1 MRILV
6 YGMSGV
12 NLGGIETFL
21 TEMNRFMPN
30 GTIFDYVIEGAS
42 CLYEKNIQRQSGK
55 IYYVTRKNH
64 SAFGNLIDNYR
75 LLKHLKAEN
84 DAVYFNLNTLSW
96 IEPIKIALSF
106 GYRVYV
112 HSHISE
118 LAVNDV
124 FHRMLYSINKKRLSR
139 MNIHRLTCSEKAT
152 RFMFYPKDVVEM
164 IYNAVDL
171 SKFQYRNEVRNSV
184 KAELHVLDK
193 TKIIGFVGRLDKQKN
208 VLMLPDILKQVI
220 SGVEELKMLII
231 GDGPLRDELQN
242 KIKEMGLSD
251 NCILLGNKADA
262 YRYYNAMDVLLL
274 PSLYEGLPIVLIEAQ
289 TNGLKCIVSETVSE
303 QSDITGNLR
312 FVPTNDLDGWR
323 DRIRESLADNY
334 SNRAAEA
341 VTIADTR
348 FNIKREAMRLEN
360 ILTNC

>member
-12 NLGGIETFL
+12 NMGGIETFL
-21 TEMNRFMPN
+21 TEMNGFMSK
-30 GTIFDYVIEGAS
+30 GTIFDYVIEGSS
-42 CLYEKNIQRQSGK
+42 CLYEKTIQRQKGK
-55 IYYVTRKNH
+55 IYNVTRKKQ
-64 SAFGNLIDNYR
+64 SALGNLNDNYK
-75 LLKHLKAEN
+75 LLKYLKTEY

-106 GYRVYV
+106 GYRIYV

-118 LAVNDV
+118 IAANDA
-124 FHRMLYSINKKRLSR
+124 FHRMIYSINKKRLSR
-139 MNIHRLTCSEKAT
+139 MKIHRLTCSEKAT
-152 RFMFYPKDVVEM
+152 RFMFYRKDVVEM

-171 SKFQYRNEVRNSV
+171 SKFQYRNELRNSV
-184 KAELHVLDK
+184 KAELHVLNK

-231 GDGPLRDELQN
+231 GDGPLKDELQS

-251 NCILLGNKADA
+251 YCFLLGNKADV
-262 YRYYNAMDVLLL
+262 YRYYNAMDVLVL

-312 FVPTNDLDGWR
+312 FVSANNLDEWR
-323 DRIRESLADNY
+323 DRIMESFVDNN
-334 SNRAAEA
+334 SNRDIEA
-341 VTIADTR
+341 TMLAGTR
-348 FNIKREAMRLEN
+348 FNIKREATRLEN